1 MFRRKV
7 RSPDGRK
14 WTLGRHWLPRRKRF
28 KKADIT
34 DVGPDLPGID
44 GFDDLGVIG
53 LIIAIVVSVILVAFL
68 ALLLF
73 NVFALAL
80 ELLIVIFVAIA
91 GVIGRVVFRRPWIVF
106 ARNGEKRVEYP
117 VVGYFNS
124 RRKLQDIA
132 SQLSLGAELEP
143 AAGDGR

>member
-7 RSPDGRK
+7 TAPDGRR

-28 KKADIT
+28 KKADLT
-34 DVGPDLPGID
+34 DTGPDFPGID
-44 GFDDLGVIG
+44 GLDDLGIFG
-53 LIIAIVVSVILVAFL
+53 FIIAAILAVIVAIFL

-73 NVFALAL
+73 NVIALAI
-80 ELLIVIFVAIA
+80 ELLIVIVVGLA
-91 GVIGRVVFRRPWIVF
+91 GLVGRVVFRRPWVVF
-106 ARNGEKRVEYP
+106 ARSGDARLEYR

-124 RRKLQDIA
+124 RRTLQDVA
-132 SQLSLGAELEP
+132 SRLAIGTQLEP